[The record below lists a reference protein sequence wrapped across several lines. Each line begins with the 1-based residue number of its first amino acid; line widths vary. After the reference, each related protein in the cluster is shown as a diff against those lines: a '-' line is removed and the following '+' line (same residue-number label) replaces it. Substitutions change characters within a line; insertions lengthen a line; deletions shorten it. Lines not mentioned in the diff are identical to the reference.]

1 MMKKR
6 SAFGWGELILGIV
19 LIILGIFTFAR
30 PYSALAGI
38 VFVYGFLAL
47 ITGIGD
53 IVFYISDRNLKYPC
67 RSSAAVSSQCRKLG
81 NGGSV
86 SFMVYRPLHFPA
98 DPSADHTDNFR
109 NGILLFFSY
118 SKYPGAGIGILY
130 DLGSG
135 LFFLLCCIYHRILSD
150 AHWHRSSGA
159 GDQQYWNEA
168 VKLPPHSSS
177 SRY

>member
-130 DLGSG
+130 DPVFSFFSAAYIIEFYLMLTGIDHLVLGTSNIG
-135 LFFLLCCIYHRILSD
+135 MR
-150 AHWHRSSGA
+150 R
-159 GDQQYWNEA
+159 
-168 VKLPPHSSS
+168 
-177 SRY
+177 